1 MRSNTMNTQRDRHLK
16 EERILNAFLQ
26 NAIFS
31 LFDSTE
37 IINHLRSNQE
47 RLQPTVYA
55 EIIAGAPISLDKKV
69 RLLKCLES
77 TTKDE
82 TNKSVIGEY
91 VCSAEHA
98 VEALHAADGSRFIF
112 HVSLKYF
119 DPENGCDDCCDGP
132 FPVVSLSKVKQ
143 AMAIYRTESDTD
155 FDDWSEMYWSIE
167 LYDLTAEPTYDGFL
181 QPHYVF
187 FVTADGEVEFFSTP
201 KPAQSRRA
209 SLRRKADAFGLG
221 SEHLDIPL
229 PFVPG
234 DILRIDNRPF
244 VPGPAYCLITQT
256 GTDCCGVQCAYPCRD
271 GHIRF
276 GALKHGDFF
285 DRSFVFQPSPLFS
298 ACRYVGEL
306 PDDCRFMKKLSDAIH
321 RNPELGSTLNDLWP
335 HLGFSIEA

>member
-1 MRSNTMNTQRDRHLK
+1 MPIPRTTNAIDIWK
-16 EERILNAFLQ
+16 ECIVNAFLQ
-26 NAIFS
+26 NAIFG

-55 EIIAGAPISLDKKV
+55 EIIAGAPISLDKKL

-82 TNKSVIGEY
+82 TNKSVISEY
-91 VCSAEHA
+91 VRCAEHA

-112 HVSLKYF
+112 HVSLMYF
-119 DPENGCDDCCDGP
+119 DPEDGCADHCDGP
-132 FPVVSLSKVKQ
+132 FPAVSLNKAKQ
-143 AMAIYRTESDTD
+143 AIAIYRAKNDTD
-155 FDDWSEMYWSIE
+155 FDDWSEIYWAIE
-167 LYDLTAEPTYDGFL
+167 LYDLAAEPAYDGFL
-181 QPHYVF
+181 QPRYVF
-187 FVTADGEVEFFSTP
+187 FATTDGEIEFFSTP
-201 KPAQSRRA
+201 KTAQSHRV
-209 SLRRKADAFGLG
+209 SSQRKANAFGPG

-256 GTDCCGVQCAYPCRD
+256 GTDCCGVQCMYPCRD

-298 ACRYVGEL
+298 ARRYVGEL
-306 PDDCRFMKKLSDAIH
+306 PDDCKFMKKLSDTI
-321 RNPELGSTLNDLWP
+321 RSSPELGKTLNNLWP